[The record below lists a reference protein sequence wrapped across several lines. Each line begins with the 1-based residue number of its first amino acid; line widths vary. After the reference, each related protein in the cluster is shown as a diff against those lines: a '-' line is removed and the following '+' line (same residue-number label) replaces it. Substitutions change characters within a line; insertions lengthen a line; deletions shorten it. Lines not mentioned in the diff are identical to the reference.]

1 MINNIS
7 DRLTEVYSILKCL
20 DKKDREK
27 IPLKVWKEIEKR
39 KSNSYKYQ
47 YIPGD
52 EQYLDDYTIA
62 ILNQIYFNYFK
73 KNN

>member
-27 IPLKVWKEIEKR
+27 IPLKVWKKIEKR
-39 KSNSYKYQ
+39 KSISYKYQ

-52 EQYLDDYTIA
+52 EEYLDDYTIA
-62 ILNQIYFNYFK
+62 ILNQIYFNYLK
-73 KNN
+73 IS

>member
-7 DRLTEVYSILKCL
+7 DRFTEVYSILKCL

-27 IPLKVWKEIEKR
+27 IPLKVWKEIERR
-39 KSNSYKYQ
+39 KSNSYKYY

-62 ILNQIYFNYFK
+62 ILNQIYFNYLK
-73 KNN
+73 IN